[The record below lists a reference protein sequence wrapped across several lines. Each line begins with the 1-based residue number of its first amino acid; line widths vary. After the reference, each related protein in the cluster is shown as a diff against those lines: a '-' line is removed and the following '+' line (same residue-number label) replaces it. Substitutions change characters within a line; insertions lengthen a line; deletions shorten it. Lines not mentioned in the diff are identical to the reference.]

1 MKHASQYMLVMGAVN
16 LVGPGATYSWLG
28 CQQHTHYGP
37 SLDSGVVDLC
47 CHMLFERNLWYYV
60 WLAVLFC

>member
-1 MKHASQYMLVMGAVN
+1 MY
-16 LVGPGATYSWLG
+16 WILG
-28 CQQHTHYGP
+28 VKQHTHYSP

-47 CHMLFERNLWYYV
+47 CHMLFERNLWHYA